1 MSHLTK
7 QDIIKAIQETA
18 KANGGAPLGIDRFT
32 KETGITT
39 WEIGKHWPKFGDAQQ
54 EAGFDPNQ
62 KTTAYEEKILLNAFV
77 GLMREVKHFP
87 TRGEMRVKR
96 FSQTDFPP
104 DTVYY
109 RRFGGKT
116 ALATKISNFATEKGY
131 DDIVE
136 MCQPI
141 IESAENSDEKDKS
154 EISAVGE
161 VYLFKSGRYYKIGK
175 TNDTVR
181 RGKEIRIQ
189 LPERTNLIHAIKT
202 DDPSGVETYWH
213 KRFESKRMQGEWFD
227 LNSADIKAF
236 KRWRRIV

>member
-1 MSHLTK
+1 MATK

-18 KANGGAPLGIDRFT
+18 KANGGVPLGIDRFT
-32 KETGITT
+32 KETGFTT

-62 KTTAYEEKILLNAFV
+62 KTTAYEEEILLNAFV
-77 GLMREVKHFP
+77 GLMREVGHFP

-116 ALATKISNFATEKGY
+116 ALATKISEFATEKGY
-131 DDIVE
+131 NDILE

-141 IESAENSDEKDKS
+141 IENADEEVEDNGSDTAT
-154 EISAVGE
+154 IGA
-161 VYLFKSGRYYKIGK
+161 VYLFKHGKHYKIGK
-175 TNDTVR
+175 TFDTVR
-181 RGKEIRIQ
+181 RGNELRIQ
-189 LPERTNLIHAIKT
+189 LPENLDLIHEIKT
-202 DDPSGVETYWH
+202 DDPSGVEAYWH
-213 KRFESKRMQGEWFD
+213 KRFDAKRMNGEWFD
-227 LNSADIKAF
+227 LNAADIRAF
-236 KRWRRIV
+236 KRWRKII